1 MTCTDTS
8 SPTRRAAAAPASV
21 AAFTAPT
28 SPRTITVTYPAPI
41 YSLPIRRT
49 LAAFTMASAA
59 STAPMRPL
67 VSISPN
73 ASCDMARTLTDLR
86 QMRQLNYHQRPLFF
100 SPAVRS
106 VARRL
111 LLMTVSA
118 PCRSLG
124 IFIALVGAIA
134 PTAAGCRNR
143 EPPAPPVASP
153 SVRINHD
160 KAPLGSPIE
169 ITYKFVVQNTG
180 AIDQD
185 YRVMAHVVDTD
196 EELMWTDDH
205 NPPVPTTQWKQ
216 GQ

>member
-1 MTCTDTS
+1 LGGGGRYPAVFLPLAGAVGVGGRIFSTSLCGRGITCTDTS

-111 LLMTVSA
+111 LL
-118 PCRSLG
+118 
-124 IFIALVGAIA
+124 
-134 PTAAGCRNR
+134 
-143 EPPAPPVASP
+143 
-153 SVRINHD
+153 
-160 KAPLGSPIE
+160 
-169 ITYKFVVQNTG
+169 
-180 AIDQD
+180 
-185 YRVMAHVVDTD
+185 
-196 EELMWTDDH
+196 
-205 NPPVPTTQWKQ
+205 
-216 GQ
+216 